1 MNRPASGATP
11 ASDPIMPPGYALAAF
26 DTLDSTMDEARR
38 RAADGTPAPLWI
50 WTRRQTAGRGRRGRV
65 WRSGEGNLLCTLLL
79 RPGRGAAEGALLS
92 FVSAVALLDAL
103 TPFCAAVPISL
114 KWPNDV
120 LLNGRKVAGILLE
133 SESTPDGGLSWLAIG
148 IGVNLAEHPDD
159 AEIPATS
166 LAGQGLA
173 VPTPAAMLSAVA
185 GHMAAWLGRWRA
197 EGFAPVRAAWL
208 ARAAR
213 LGERIRVRIGAESL
227 EGVFDGLDAEGCLM
241 LDCADGRRRISA
253 GDVFLPGQ
261 V

>member
-1 MNRPASGATP
+1 
-11 ASDPIMPPGYALAAF
+11 MPPGYALAAF

-38 RAADGTPAPLWI
+38 RAAAGVQGPLWI
-50 WTRRQTAGRGRRGRV
+50 WTRRQIAGRGRRGRV

-79 RPGRGAAEGALLS
+79 RPGRSAAESALLS
-92 FVSAVALLDAL
+92 FVSAVALGDAL
-103 TPFCAAVPISL
+103 APFCPSVPISL
-114 KWPNDV
+114 KWPNDL

-133 SESTPDGGLSWLAIG
+133 SESAPDGGLSWLAIG
-148 IGVNLAEHPDD
+148 MGVNLAEHPDD

-173 VPTPAAMLSAVA
+173 VPVPAAMLSAVA
-185 GHMAAWLGRWRA
+185 RHMAAWLGRWRA
-197 EGFAPVRAAWL
+197 EGFAPVREAWL

-213 LGERIRVRIGAESL
+213 LGERIRVRIGVEAF
-227 EGVFDGLDAEGCLM
+227 EGVFEGLDDDGCLV